1 MNPANVHL
9 FRVNNRN
16 IWKRCE
22 TCLKLPIKTPER
34 RHCLRVWCLCVWCL
48 RVFIVNIEHISHL
61 FQMFLLSIL
70 KKQMSAGKQ
79 YKMDRMMYTFVKI
92 TVKLGDQG
100 QIWIIDKETASLSR
114 FSLLLCYNFD
124 LWVTSN
130 LVMRLDAKARQSLVD
145 PPTQSHW
152 IPA

>member
-22 TCLKLPIKTPER
+22 ICLKLPIKTPER
-34 RHCLRVWCLCVWCL
+34 RHCLRFWCLCVWCL

-130 LVMRLDAKARQSLVD
+130 LVMRLDANARHSLVD

>member
-1 MNPANVHL
+1 MNPADVHL

-22 TCLKLPIKTPER
+22 ICLKLPIKTPER
-34 RHCLRVWCLCVWCL
+34 RHCLRVWCLH
-48 RVFIVNIEHISHL
+48 VFIVNIEHISHL
-61 FQMFLLSIL
+61 FQMFLVSIL

-100 QIWIIDKETASLSR
+100 QIWIIDKRQPRSADFHYCFVTILTCESPATSSWGWMLKLATH
-114 FSLLLCYNFD
+114 LLIHPL
-124 LWVTSN
+124 N
-130 LVMRLDAKARQSLVD
+130 LIEFQ
-145 PPTQSHW
+145 HN
-152 IPA
+152 

>member
-1 MNPANVHL
+1 MNPADVHL

-22 TCLKLPIKTPER
+22 ICLKLPIKTPER
-34 RHCLRVWCLCVWCL
+34 RHCLRVWCL

-61 FQMFLLSIL
+61 FQMFLVSIL
-70 KKQMSAGKQ
+70 KKQMSAGRQ

-130 LVMRLDAKARQSLVD
+130 LVMRLDAKARHSLVD
-145 PPTQSHW
+145 PPTQSDLV
-152 IPA
+152 PA